1 MTVASGKRD
10 VDILPRSKPG
20 TASTARL
27 AEEQARWMNETY
39 RPQVAEKGERK
50 KFRTDNELDIE
61 PLYTPQNLAGFDY
74 LRDLGFPGEFPFTR
88 GDRPTMYR
96 EEPFVVSAYTG
107 FGEAEAC
114 NKRFKRLIELGVEQ
128 LLVAFDLPTQCGYDA
143 DHIMASGEV
152 GRVGVA
158 INTLADLEELFADI
172 PLNSIKRVGTL
183 GNSIG
188 PVVLA
193 MFAAL
198 GEKQGLR
205 WSDYVVNLQNDV
217 LKEYLA
223 RGTQILPP
231 APAARLAV
239 DPVEWC
245 AHNAPHWSPLTVC
258 CNHLNAAGAG
268 SSVATALA
276 LANAVHYL
284 DLLLARGLEIDQ
296 VAPLLHMFPDER
308 HDFFVA
314 IANLRALRR
323 FWARLMQERYGAKKT
338 ASMALR
344 TTVYGHGQETLQ
356 EPLNN
361 IARIGYGT
369 LAYVLG
375 GASYVYIASYDEA
388 IGTPSEEA
396 VKLAVRTQQIIAH
409 EHGFTDTIDPLGGS
423 YFIETMTNQIEQQI
437 RGTFDEVMKA
447 GGALAAVEGQLARR
461 LINAGAIRRQR
472 AVESGEREWVTAN
485 LWPQKPAP
493 GHAAFRADAQTAA
506 RQKAR
511 LERVRRER
519 NQERVSAALAKV
531 EEAGRAGT
539 NVVEPVLEAV
549 RAYASLGEICDIW
562 RRQFGVF
569 EPSNTY

>member
-1 MTVASGKRD
+1 MTVAPGKRD
-10 VDILPRSKPG
+10 VEFLSRAKADTKG
-20 TASTARL
+20 DARL
-27 AEEQARWMNETY
+27 AEEQARWMNENY
-39 RPQVAEKGERK
+39 RPRIAEKGERK
-50 KFRTDNELDIE
+50 KFRTDCEIDIKA
-61 PLYTPQNLAGFDY
+61 LYTPLDLAETDY
-74 LRDLGFPGEFPFTR
+74 LRDLGFPGEYPFTR
-88 GDRPTMYR
+88 GDRTTMYR
-96 EEPFVVSAYTG
+96 EEAFVVSAYTG

-114 NKRFKRLIELGVEQ
+114 NKRFKKLIELGVEQ
-128 LLVAFDLPTQCGYDA
+128 ILVAFDLPTQCGYDS

-158 INTLADLEELFADI
+158 VNSLADVEELFAGI

-188 PVVLA
+188 PFVLA
-193 MFAAL
+193 LFAAL

-231 APAARLAV
+231 APAAKLAA

-245 AHNAPHWSPLTVC
+245 ARHAPHWSPMTVC
-258 CNHLNAAGAG
+258 VNHLNAAGAG

-284 DLLLARGLEIDQ
+284 DLLLARGLKIDQ

-323 FWARLMQERYGAKKT
+323 FWARLMHERYGAKDP

-344 TTVYGHGQETLQ
+344 MTVYGHGQETLQ

-388 IGTPSEEA
+388 IATPSEEA

-409 EHGFTDTIDPLGGS
+409 EHGFADTIDPLGGS
-423 YFIETMTNQIEQQI
+423 YFIETLTNQIEQQI
-437 RGTFDEVMKA
+437 RGTFDEIMQA
-447 GGALAAVEGQLARR
+447 GGALAAIEQQYARR

-493 GHAAFRADAQTAA
+493 GHAAFRADAETAA

-519 NQERVSAALAKV
+519 DQSRVSAALAKV
-531 EEAGRAGT
+531 EEATRCDT
-539 NVVEPVLEAV
+539 NLVEPVLEAV
-549 RAYASLGEICDIW
+549 RAYATLGEICDIW
-562 RRQFGVF
+562 RKQFGVF
-569 EPSNTY
+569 EPSHAY

>member
-1 MTVASGKRD
+1 MSMAPGKRD
-10 VDILPRSKPG
+10 VELLSRTKPE
-20 TASTARL
+20 SPSDARL
-27 AEEQARWMNETY
+27 AEEQARWMNEVY
-39 RPQVAEKGERK
+39 RPQIAKTGERK
-50 KFRTDNELDIE
+50 KFRTDCEIDIE

-74 LRDLGFPGEFPFTR
+74 LRDLGLPGEFPFTR
-88 GDRPTMYR
+88 GDRATMYR
-96 EEPFVVSAYTG
+96 EEAFVVSAYTG

-114 NKRFKRLIELGVEQ
+114 NRRFKRLIELGVEQ
-128 LLVAFDLPTQCGYDA
+128 ILVAFDLPTQCGYDS
-143 DHIMASGEV
+143 DHIISTGEV

-158 INTLADLEELFADI
+158 INSLADLEALFAGI

-188 PVVLA
+188 PFVLA
-193 MFAAL
+193 LFAAL
-198 GEKQGLR
+198 GEKQGLP

-231 APAARLAV
+231 APAAKLAA

-245 AHNAPHWSPLTVC
+245 AEHAPHWSPMTVC
-258 CNHLNAAGAG
+258 VNHLNAAGAG

-284 DLLLARGLEIDQ
+284 DLLLARGLKIDQ

-323 FWARLMQERYGAKKT
+323 FWARLMRERYGAEEP

-396 VKLAVRTQQIIAH
+396 VKLAVRTQQIVAH
-409 EHGFTDTIDPLGGS
+409 EHGFADTIDPLGGS
-423 YFIETMTNQIEQQI
+423 YFIETLTNQIEGQI
-437 RGTFDEVMKA
+437 RGTFEEIMKA
-447 GGALAAVEGQLARR
+447 GGALAAIEGQLARR

-472 AVESGEREWVTAN
+472 AVESGDREWVTAN

-493 GHAAFRADAQTAA
+493 GHAAFRADPETAA

-519 NQERVSAALAKV
+519 DQARVAAALAKV
-531 EEAGRAGT
+531 EEASRRGT
-539 NVVEPVLEAV
+539 NLVEPVLEAV
-549 RAYASLGEICDIW
+549 RAYATLGEICDIW

-569 EPSNTY
+569 EPSNAY

>member
-1 MTVASGKRD
+1 MTVATGKRD
-10 VDILPRSKPG
+10 VEFLSRAKADKAG
-20 TASTARL
+20 DARL
-27 AEEQARWMNETY
+27 AEEQARWAKESY
-39 RPQVAEKGERK
+39 GPRIAEKGERK
-50 KFRTDNELDIE
+50 KFRTDCEIDIK
-61 PLYTPQNLAGFDY
+61 PLYTPLDLAGTDY
-74 LRDLGFPGEFPFTR
+74 LRDLGFPGEYPFTR
-88 GDRPTMYR
+88 GDRATMYR
-96 EEPFVVSAYTG
+96 EEAFVVSAYTG

-114 NKRFKRLIELGVEQ
+114 NKRFKKLIELGVEQ
-128 LLVAFDLPTQCGYDA
+128 ILVAFDLPTQCGYDS
-143 DHIMASGEV
+143 DHIMATGEV

-158 INTLADLEELFADI
+158 VNSLADVEELFAGI
-172 PLNSIKRVGTL
+172 PLNTIKRVGTL

-188 PVVLA
+188 PFVLA
-193 MFAAL
+193 LFAAL

-231 APAARLAV
+231 APAAKLAA

-245 AHNAPHWSPLTVC
+245 AEHARHWSPLTVC
-258 CNHLNAAGAG
+258 VNHLNAAGAG
-268 SSVATALA
+268 SSTGTALA

-284 DLLLARGLEIDQ
+284 DLLLARGLKIDQ

-323 FWARLMQERYGAKKT
+323 FWARLMHERYGAKDP
-338 ASMALR
+338 ASLALR

-361 IARIGYGT
+361 VARIGYGT

-388 IGTPSEEA
+388 IATPSEEA

-409 EHGFTDTIDPLGGS
+409 EHGFADTIDPLGGS
-423 YFIETMTNQIEQQI
+423 YFIETLTNQIEEQI
-437 RGTFDEVMKA
+437 RGTFDEIMQA
-447 GGALAAVEGQLARR
+447 GGALTAIEGQLARR

-493 GHAAFRADAQTAA
+493 GHAAFRADAETAT

-511 LERVRRER
+511 LDRVRRQR
-519 NQERVSAALAKV
+519 DQSRVNAALAKV
-531 EEAGRAGT
+531 EEATRSDT

-549 RAYASLGEICDIW
+549 RAYATLGEICDIW
-562 RRQFGVF
+562 RKQFGVF
-569 EPSNTY
+569 EPSNAY

>member
-1 MTVASGKRD
+1 
-10 VDILPRSKPG
+10 
-20 TASTARL
+20 
-27 AEEQARWMNETY
+27 
-39 RPQVAEKGERK
+39 
-50 KFRTDNELDIE
+50 
-61 PLYTPQNLAGFDY
+61 
-74 LRDLGFPGEFPFTR
+74 
-88 GDRPTMYR
+88 
-96 EEPFVVSAYTG
+96 
-107 FGEAEAC
+107 
-114 NKRFKRLIELGVEQ
+114 
-128 LLVAFDLPTQCGYDA
+128 
-143 DHIMASGEV
+143 
-152 GRVGVA
+152 
-158 INTLADLEELFADI
+158 
-172 PLNSIKRVGTL
+172 
-183 GNSIG
+183 
-188 PVVLA
+188 
-193 MFAAL
+193 
-198 GEKQGLR
+198 
-205 WSDYVVNLQNDV
+205 
-217 LKEYLA
+217 
-223 RGTQILPP
+223 
-231 APAARLAV
+231 
-239 DPVEWC
+239 
-245 AHNAPHWSPLTVC
+245 
-258 CNHLNAAGAG
+258 
-268 SSVATALA
+268 VATALA

-338 ASMALR
+338 ASLALR

-396 VKLAVRTQQIIAH
+396 VRLAVRTQQIIAH

-461 LINAGAIRRQR
+461 LINTGAIRRQR

-485 LWPQKPAP
+485 LWPQKPSL

-519 NQERVSAALAKV
+519 DQERVNAALAKV
-531 EEAGRAGT
+531 EEAGRRGT

>member
-1 MTVASGKRD
+1 MTVAPGKRD
-10 VDILPRSKPG
+10 VEFLSRAKADTKG
-20 TASTARL
+20 DARL
-27 AEEQARWMNETY
+27 AEEQARWMNENY
-39 RPQVAEKGERK
+39 RPRIAEKGERK
-50 KFRTDNELDIE
+50 KFRTDCEIDIKA
-61 PLYTPQNLAGFDY
+61 LYTPLDLAETDY
-74 LRDLGFPGEFPFTR
+74 LRDLGFPGEYPFTR
-88 GDRPTMYR
+88 GDRTTMYR
-96 EEPFVVSAYTG
+96 EEAFVVSAYTG

-114 NKRFKRLIELGVEQ
+114 NKRFKKLIELGVEQ
-128 LLVAFDLPTQCGYDA
+128 ILVAFDLPTQCGYDS

-158 INTLADLEELFADI
+158 VNCLADVEELFAGI

-188 PVVLA
+188 PFVLA
-193 MFAAL
+193 LFAAL

-231 APAARLAV
+231 APAAKLAA

-245 AHNAPHWSPLTVC
+245 ARHAPHWSPMTVC
-258 CNHLNAAGAG
+258 VNHLNAAGAG

-284 DLLLARGLEIDQ
+284 DLLLARGLKIDQ

-323 FWARLMQERYGAKKT
+323 FWARLMHERYGAKDP

-344 TTVYGHGQETLQ
+344 MTVYGHGQETLQ

-388 IGTPSEEA
+388 IATPSEEA

-409 EHGFTDTIDPLGGS
+409 EHGFADTIDPLGGS
-423 YFIETMTNQIEQQI
+423 YFIETLTNQIEQQI
-437 RGTFDEVMKA
+437 RGTFDEIMQA
-447 GGALAAVEGQLARR
+447 GGALAAIEQQYARR

-493 GHAAFRADAQTAA
+493 GHAAFRADAETAA

-519 NQERVSAALAKV
+519 DQSRVSAALAKV
-531 EEAGRAGT
+531 EEATRCDT
-539 NVVEPVLEAV
+539 NLVEPVLEAV
-549 RAYASLGEICDIW
+549 RAYATLGEICDIW
-562 RRQFGVF
+562 RKQFGVF
-569 EPSNTY
+569 EPSHAY

>member
-1 MTVASGKRD
+1 MTVAPGKRD
-10 VDILPRSKPG
+10 VEFLSRAKADAKG
-20 TASTARL
+20 DARL
-27 AEEQARWMNETY
+27 AEEQARWMKEKY
-39 RPQVAEKGERK
+39 QPRIAEKGERK
-50 KFRTDNELDIE
+50 KFRTDCEIDIK
-61 PLYTPQNLAGFDY
+61 PLYTPLDLAETDY
-74 LRDLGFPGEFPFTR
+74 LRDLGFPGEYPFTR
-88 GDRPTMYR
+88 GDRTTMYR
-96 EEPFVVSAYTG
+96 EEAFVVSAYTG

-114 NKRFKRLIELGVEQ
+114 NKRFKKLIELGVEQ
-128 LLVAFDLPTQCGYDA
+128 ILVAFDLPTQCGYDS

-158 INTLADLEELFADI
+158 VNSLADVEELFAGI

-188 PVVLA
+188 PFVLA
-193 MFAAL
+193 LFAAL

-231 APAARLAV
+231 APAAKLAA

-245 AHNAPHWSPLTVC
+245 ARHAPHWSPMTVC
-258 CNHLNAAGAG
+258 VNHLNAAGAG

-284 DLLLARGLEIDQ
+284 DLLLARGLKIDQ

-323 FWARLMQERYGAKKT
+323 FWARLMHERYGAKDP

-344 TTVYGHGQETLQ
+344 MTVYGHGQETLQ

-369 LAYVLG
+369 LAYALG

-388 IGTPSEEA
+388 IATPSEEA

-409 EHGFTDTIDPLGGS
+409 EHGFADTIDPLGGS
-423 YFIETMTNQIEQQI
+423 YFIETLTNQIEQQI
-437 RGTFDEVMKA
+437 RGTFEEIMQA
-447 GGALAAVEGQLARR
+447 GGALAAIEQQHARR

-493 GHAAFRADAQTAA
+493 GHAAFRADAETAA

-511 LERVRRER
+511 LDRVRRER
-519 NQERVSAALAKV
+519 DQSRVSAALLKV
-531 EEAGRAGT
+531 EEASRCDT
-539 NVVEPVLEAV
+539 NLVEPVLEAV
-549 RAYASLGEICDIW
+549 RAYATLGEICDIW
-562 RRQFGVF
+562 RKQFGVF
-569 EPSNTY
+569 EPSNAY